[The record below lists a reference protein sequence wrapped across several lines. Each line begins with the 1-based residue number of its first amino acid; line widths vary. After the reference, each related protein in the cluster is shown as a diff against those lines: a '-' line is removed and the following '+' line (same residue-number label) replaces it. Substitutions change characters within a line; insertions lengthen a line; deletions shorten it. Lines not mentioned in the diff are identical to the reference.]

1 MTTVKYILLA
11 VEIIGLCLFLFPII
25 LDVINFGNIS
35 GTALFAVLI
44 LITAFHERFFSNVK
58 NLWGSVFGK
67 IIITTVCAVIVLII
81 LLALFLSFLMVKA
94 QLNEPDGNT
103 TVIVLGCKVKG
114 ENPSRM
120 LKYRLDKAYEYLS
133 DNKDAVCIVSGGQ
146 GDDEIMSE
154 AQCMYNYLSNKGI
167 DKDRIIKEDKSRN
180 TQENIEFSKEI
191 IEEYAISQNI
201 SIVTDGFH
209 QYRASYIAKNC
220 GFENIYALCAH
231 TKALYLPSY
240 WIREWAAILNEWA
253 K

>member
-1 MTTVKYILLA
+1 MTAVKYIILA
-11 VEIIGLCLFLFPII
+11 IEIIGLCLFLFPII

-44 LITAFHERFFSNVK
+44 LITAFHERFFSGVK

-67 IIITTVCAVIVLII
+67 IIITAVCAVIVFII

-94 QLNEPDGNT
+94 QLNEPEGNT

-154 AQCMYNYLSNKGI
+154 AECMFDYLVNKGI

-180 TQENIEFSKEI
+180 TQENIELSKKI
-191 IEEYAISQNI
+191 IEEYALSQNI

-220 GFENIYALCAH
+220 GFENVYALCSH

>member
-11 VEIIGLCLFLFPII
+11 IEIIGLCLFLFPIV

-44 LITAFHERFFSNVK
+44 FITVFHDRFFSVVNSFWK
-58 NLWGSVFGK
+58 TIAGK
-67 IIITTVCAVIVLII
+67 IIITIVCAVIIFII
-81 LLALFLSFLMVKA
+81 LLALFLSFLMIKA
-94 QLNEPDGNT
+94 QTNEPKENT

-120 LKYRLDKAYEYLS
+120 LKFRLDKAYDYLS

-146 GDDEIMSE
+146 GDDEVISE
-154 AQCMYNYLSNKGI
+154 AECMYNYLVNKGI

-180 TQENIEFSKEI
+180 TQENIEFSKKI
-191 IEEYAISQNI
+191 IKEYSLSEDI

-220 GFENIYALCAH
+220 GFENVYALCAH
-231 TKALYLPSY
+231 TKVLYLPSY
-240 WIREWAAILNEWA
+240 WVREWAAILNEWA